1 MSWFNI
7 MAERQIAKAIE
18 KGELSGLEG
27 EGAPLPEAPHM
38 AFVSAADAA
47 GIRIM
52 AEAGALP
59 PEITWKKQAAAQRAH
74 LATLTDPDEIR
85 AAQAELAR
93 LEMEQALAEDARRAF
108 FRP

>member
-38 AFVSAADAA
+38 AFISAADAA

-59 PEITWKKQAAAQRAH
+59 PEITFRKQAAALRARF
-74 LATLTDPDEIR
+74 ATLTDPSEVK

-93 LEMEQALAEDARRAF
+93 LELEQALAEDARRAF
-108 FRP
+108 FR